1 MFIRRVQVVVLTAC
15 VLTMVALGVAAQS
28 EEKFRTR
35 LAPVAMDIAM
45 RANIAGAGSAS
56 ATLTGNKV
64 TVTGTFDGL
73 LSPATNAHL
82 HMGLA
87 PGVRG
92 PSVFN
97 LTASTAKS
105 GTITGSFELSTEQAQ
120 AFRQGRFYVVINSEK
135 APEGNL
141 WGWLMAAK

>member
-1 MFIRRVQVVVLTAC
+1 MLTPRIA
-15 VLTMVALGVAAQS
+15 VALLAVIGVCAAAQS

-45 RANIAGAGSAS
+45 RVNIAGTGSAS
-56 ATLTGNKV
+56 ATLNGSKV
-64 TVTGTFDGL
+64 AVTGTFDGL
-73 LSPATNAHL
+73 VTPATNAHL

-97 LTASTAKS
+97 LTVTTAKT
-105 GTITGSFELSTEQAQ
+105 GTIGGSFDLTPDQAE
-120 AFRQGRFYVVINSEK
+120 AFRQGKFYIVINSEK

-141 WGWLMAAK
+141 WGWLLASK

>member
-1 MFIRRVQVVVLTAC
+1 MFSWRIA
-15 VLTMVALGVAAQS
+15 VAVFTLLGVCAAAQS
-28 EEKFRTR
+28 EEKFKTR

-45 RANIAGAGSAS
+45 RVNIAGTGSAS
-56 ATLTGNKV
+56 ATLTGNQV

-73 LSPATNAHL
+73 VSPATNAHL
-82 HMGLA
+82 HIGLA

-97 LTASTAKS
+97 LTVTAAK
-105 GTITGSFELSTEQAQ
+105 TGSISGSFDLTPEQAE
-120 AFRQGRFYVVINSEK
+120 AFRQGKFYVMINSEK

-141 WGWLMAAK
+141 WGWLMASK